1 MKEGRGK
8 PSDPRARRRRE
19 QRRIFWV
26 VAIFLVVG
34 GGIAIALVYGPRAE
48 GIHGFNERVDLDS
61 MRRVTQA
68 TALFVAEWCGLEP
81 A

>member
-34 GGIAIALVYGPRAE
+34 GGIAIALVYGPRAVLP
-48 GIHGFNERVDLDS
+48 GATCLLAGAGVLGLLWLVLLLIERL
-61 MRRVTQA
+61 
-68 TALFVAEWCGLEP
+68 AE
-81 A
+81 